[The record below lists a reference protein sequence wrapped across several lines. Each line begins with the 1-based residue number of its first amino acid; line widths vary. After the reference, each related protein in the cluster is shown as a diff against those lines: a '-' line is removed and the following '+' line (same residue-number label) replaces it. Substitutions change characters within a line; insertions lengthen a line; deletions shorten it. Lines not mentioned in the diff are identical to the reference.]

1 MKNTKKTYNA
11 LKLGTFSIGSV
22 LNVDTLPIL
31 YYLPDTEQ
39 FKDHKV
45 MRMAALNRGFALAFV
60 WSPYF
65 ISIAVILS

>member
-11 LKLGTFSIGSV
+11 LKLGTFSIGLV
-22 LNVDTLPIL
+22 LNVGTLPIL
-31 YYLPDTEQ
+31 YYLTDTEQ

-45 MRMAALNRGFALAFV
+45 MCMAALNRGFALAFV